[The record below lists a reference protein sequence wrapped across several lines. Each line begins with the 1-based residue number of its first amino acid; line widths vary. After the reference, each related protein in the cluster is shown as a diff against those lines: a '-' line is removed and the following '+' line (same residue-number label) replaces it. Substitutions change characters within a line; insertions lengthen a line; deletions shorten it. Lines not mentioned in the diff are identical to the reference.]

1 MRNRRLGV
9 LLTLVVLG
17 CATLSCQG
25 SERPARPVDIGMTL
39 HLRGA
44 DAQTVKRE
52 FELMAAMGVAWV
64 RMDVDW
70 SVVEAEPGQLNW
82 TQPDTIVSAA
92 AEHGMQVLATLAYS
106 PAWVAPPTTD
116 DPAHANHFRPADMAA
131 YGSFA
136 RLAAERYL
144 PRGVRVWEVW
154 NEPNTGQFWPPV
166 PEPGEYGRLFRVAAE
181 QIRRVDPEATVLIGG
196 LAPQF
201 DSPSVATTPA
211 TYLEQLYLD
220 GAAHIA
226 DGVAAH
232 PYSFPALPSEGTGQV
247 SGGFK
252 DLPALHAVMD
262 DHGDGD
268 KKIWITEF
276 GAPTGTSPQAVTQQR
291 QATILLHA
299 RRQVGRWDWAGPL
312 IYYELVDGGTD
323 PVDKE
328 QNFGVL
334 RQDLTA
340 KVAALALM
348 SSDAR

>member
-1 MRNRRLGV
+1 M
-9 LLTLVVLG
+9 LLSLLILG
-17 CATLSCQG
+17 CTTLSCQVF
-25 SERPARPVDIGMTL
+25 ERPARPVDIGMTV

-44 DAQTVKRE
+44 DAPTVKRQ
-52 FELMAAMGVAWV
+52 FELMADMGVAWV
-64 RMDVDW
+64 RMDVAWAWIEIERGKLDW
-70 SVVEAEPGQLNW
+70 NE
-82 TQPDTIVSAA
+82 PDTIVSAA

-106 PAWVAPPTTD
+106 PAWIAAPTSA
-116 DPAHANHFRPADMAA
+116 DPAYASHSRPADMDA
-131 YGSFA
+131 YRSFV
-136 RLAAERYL
+136 RLAVDRYAS
-144 PRGVRVWEVW
+144 RGVHVWEVW
-154 NEPNTGQFWPPV
+154 NEPNTGQFWPPG
-166 PEPGEYGRLFRVAAE
+166 PDPGEYGRLFRIAAE
-181 QIRRVDPEATVLIGG
+181 QIRRVDPKATVLIGG
-196 LAPQF
+196 LAPQP
-201 DSPSVATTPA
+201 DPPSVGTTPA
-211 TYLEQLYLD
+211 SYLEQLYLD
-220 GAAHIA
+220 GAAQLA

-232 PYSFPALPSEGTGQV
+232 PYSFPALPSEEKGQAP
-247 SGGFK
+247 GGFK
-252 DLPALHAVMD
+252 DLPALHAVMAE
-262 DHGDGD
+262 HGDGG

-276 GAPTGTSPQAVTQQR
+276 GAPTGTSPQAVTEQR